1 MKTGRF
7 LLVVTSCLLLM
18 RAISHADDQQR
29 ALRDADLRYGKP
41 VSDRTLDLPQPV
53 SVPIVKPSPTTSRN
67 HGLATIGGP
76 AKTSRSTA
84 VINGTNM
91 KRKP

>member
-7 LLVVTSCLLLM
+7 LLAVTSCLLLM

-29 ALRDADLRYGKP
+29 GLADVGLRPAKSVNDQSLHVPRP
-41 VSDRTLDLPQPV
+41 I
-53 SVPIVKPSPTTSRN
+53 SVPIVKPSPTTLRN
-67 HGLATIGGP
+67 HGLAAIGGA
-76 AKTSRSTA
+76 AKASRSTA
-84 VINGTNM
+84 AINGTNM

>member
-7 LLVVTSCLLLM
+7 LFVVTSCFLLM
-18 RAISHADDQQR
+18 RAISLADDQKR
-29 ALRDADLRYGKP
+29 MLADVGLRQSKP
-41 VSDRTLDLPQPV
+41 VSDRSLHVSRPISVLP
-53 SVPIVKPSPTTSRN
+53 VKPSPTTSRN

-84 VINGTNM
+84 VINGTSM
-91 KRKP
+91 KRQP

>member
-1 MKTGRF
+1 MKTGRLHF
-7 LLVVTSCLLLM
+7 LVTICLMLVFAAL
-18 RAISHADDQQR
+18 ADDQT
-29 ALRDADLRYGKP
+29 
-41 VSDRTLDLPQPV
+41 RTLADAGLLQGKLVNDRSLHLPQPV
-53 SVPIVKPSPTTSRN
+53 SVPFVKKSPTTSRN

-76 AKTSRSTA
+76 AKASRSTA